1 MDEDEDE
8 DAAAGESA
16 FDKVSEVFVSEGE
29 ADVILSHKRL
39 FVTIYRYVSKDAQ
52 GSSLLFN
59 VLFLSIT
66 DYFQLYST
74 ILQLNNL
81 PKPFRKTAH
90 MLSAIQNA
98 AKNSQPLQT
107 KGTVQF
113 ISASSALTH
122 LDEQVSKVET
132 IAPFSAEEIVDVRIL
147 RNFLASFAAT
157 STDRGSVESNGMS
170 LAGHALPSLL

>member
-1 MDEDEDE
+1 
-8 DAAAGESA
+8 
-16 FDKVSEVFVSEGE
+16 
-29 ADVILSHKRL
+29 
-39 FVTIYRYVSKDAQ
+39 
-52 GSSLLFN
+52 
-59 VLFLSIT
+59 
-66 DYFQLYST
+66 
-74 ILQLNNL
+74 LQLSNL
-81 PKPFRKTAH
+81 PKDFRSTAH

-107 KGTVQF
+107 KDTVQF

>member
-1 MDEDEDE
+1 
-8 DAAAGESA
+8 
-16 FDKVSEVFVSEGE
+16 
-29 ADVILSHKRL
+29 
-39 FVTIYRYVSKDAQ
+39 
-52 GSSLLFN
+52 
-59 VLFLSIT
+59 LFLSIT

-74 ILQLNNL
+74 VILQLSNL

-132 IAPFSAEEIVDVRIL
+132 IAPFSAEEIVDVRTL